1 MAYLDRQRDSLAGS
15 LASAA
20 SKISVKRSQT
30 SAPSP
35 LPSLGTGGG
44 GAPAS
49 PSPSVASTTSAT
61 AASTPVKKRNGP
73 GGSGPPGSNGLP
85 LGAAIYSQPENTGV
99 GTAIGTNIV
108 YALDYLKQQGGKP
121 VTLDVVLGHLN
132 LHRESETIQKQ
143 IVERMRHH
151 PRIMW
156 RPDSATLS
164 SLDSG
169 SSTDDSWKTG
179 TYEHKPI
186 IPNVKDKTALLQYLQ
201 RRTDAQGVNVKD
213 LKDGW
218 PDCET
223 ALTALEREH
232 KVLVVRTKKD
242 NHPRMVWQDDPTL
255 CFTVEPEF
263 QSLWHRATIPSVE
276 DIVGKLTAAG
286 QKPTSEDP
294 RLRALNQP
302 KEKKAKKRAQRRT
315 GKSTNTHMEHL
326 LKDYSHLKR

>member
-1 MAYLDRQRDSLAGS
+1 MAFFDKQRDSFASS
-15 LASAA
+15 LAAAA

-35 LPSLGTGGG
+35 LPSLGGAGV
-44 GAPAS
+44 APAS

-61 AASTPVKKRNGP
+61 AATTPVKKKSGP
-73 GGSGPPGSNGLP
+73 GGGGGAANGLP
-85 LGAAIYSQPENTGV
+85 AGAAIYSQPENTGV

-121 VTLDVVLGHLN
+121 VSLAAVLGHLN
-132 LHRESETIQKQ
+132 LNRESEAVQKQ
-143 IVERMRHH
+143 IVERLRHH

-156 RPDSATLS
+156 RPDEN
-164 SLDSG
+164 G
-169 SSTDDSWKTG
+169 SNNTDENYWKGG

-218 PDCET
+218 PDCEA

-294 RLRALNQP
+294 RLRAMNQP

>member
-1 MAYLDRQRDSLAGS
+1 MAYPTTAPKT
-15 LASAA
+15 A
-20 SKISVKRSQT
+20 IKRSQT

-35 LPSLGTGGG
+35 LPSLGGG

-49 PSPSVASTTSAT
+49 PSPSIASTTSAT
-61 AASTPVKKRNGP
+61 AASTPKKSKGVVGGP
-73 GGSGPPGSNGLP
+73 AGNLP
-85 LGAAIYSQPENTGV
+85 AGAAIYSQPENTGV
-99 GTAIGTNIV
+99 GSAIGTNIV

-121 VTLDVVLGHLN
+121 VSLAAVLGHLN
-132 LHRESETIQKQ
+132 LNRESEAVQKQ

-151 PRIMW
+151 PRIAW
-156 RPDSATLS
+156 RATETAVMS
-164 SLDSG
+164 
-169 SSTDDSWKTG
+169 SSTANLDEDWTTG

-186 IPNVKDKTALLQYLQ
+186 IPNVKDRTSLLQYLQ

-218 PDCET
+218 PDCEA
-223 ALTALEREH
+223 ALAALEKEH
-232 KVLVVRTKKD
+232 RVLVVRTKKD
-242 NHPRMVWQDDPTL
+242 NHPRMVWLDDPSL
-255 CFTVEPEF
+255 CFSVEPEF
-263 QSLWHRATIPSVE
+263 QSLWHRSTIPSVD

-294 RLRALNQP
+294 RLRAAMQP

-326 LKDYSHLKR
+326 LKDYSLSKR

>member
-1 MAYLDRQRDSLAGS
+1 MAYLDRQRDSFASS

-20 SKISVKRSQT
+20 SKINVKRSQT

-35 LPSLGTGGG
+35 LPSLGGG

-61 AASTPVKKRNGP
+61 AASTPVKKKNG
-73 GGSGPPGSNGLP
+73 GPTNGLP
-85 LGAAIYSQPENTGV
+85 AGAAIYSQPENTGV

-108 YALDYLKQQGGKP
+108 YALDYLKQQGGKA
-121 VTLDVVLGHLN
+121 VNLSTVLGHLN
-132 LHRESETIQKQ
+132 LNRESEAVQKQ

-156 RPDSATLS
+156 RPDNATSDSSA
-164 SLDSG
+164 
-169 SSTDDSWKTG
+169 DDQWKTG

-294 RLRALNQP
+294 RLRAMNQP

>member
-1 MAYLDRQRDSLAGS
+1 MSFVDRQRESLAGS

-35 LPSLGTGGG
+35 LPSLGGG

-61 AASTPVKKRNGP
+61 AASTPVKKKNGP
-73 GGSGPPGSNGLP
+73 GGPANGLP
-85 LGAAIYSQPENTGV
+85 VGAAIYSQPENTGV

-121 VTLDVVLGHLN
+121 VSLTVVLGHLN
-132 LHRESETIQKQ
+132 LNRESEAVQKQ

-151 PRIMW
+151 PRIAW
-156 RPDSATLS
+156 RPDTSEHS
-164 SLDSG
+164 
-169 SSTDDSWKTG
+169 DDNWKTG

-223 ALTALEREH
+223 ALTALEKEH

-242 NHPRMVWQDDPTL
+242 NHPRMVWLDDPSL
-255 CFTVEPEF
+255 CFSVEPEF

-294 RLRALNQP
+294 RLRAMMQP

-326 LKDYSHLKR
+326 LKDYSQLKR

>member
-1 MAYLDRQRDSLAGS
+1 MSYSDRQRDSLT
-15 LASAA
+15 AA
-20 SKISVKRSQT
+20 AAAKASVKRSQT

-35 LPSLGTGGG
+35 LPSFGSGGP
-44 GAPAS
+44 PAS
-49 PSPSVASTTSAT
+49 PSPSVASTTSVTLAT
-61 AASTPVKKRNGP
+61 TPVKKRNGP
-73 GGSGPPGSNGLP
+73 GGPVALGLP
-85 LGAAIYSQPENTGV
+85 VGAAIYSQPENTGV

-121 VTLDVVLGHLN
+121 ASLSVVLGHLN
-132 LHRESETIQKQ
+132 MHREPEAVQRQ
-143 IVERMRHH
+143 IAERMRHH

-156 RPDSATLS
+156 RPDDGAAPESNGVAA
-164 SLDSG
+164 
-169 SSTDDSWKTG
+169 DDAWKTG

-186 IPNVKDKTALLQYLQ
+186 IPNVKDRTALLQYLQ

-218 PDCET
+218 PDCEA
-223 ALTALEREH
+223 ALAALEREH

-242 NHPRMVWQDDPTL
+242 NHPRMVWQDDPSL

-263 QSLWHRATIPSVE
+263 QSLWHRAAIPSVE

-326 LKDYSHLKR
+326 LKDYSALKR

>member
-1 MAYLDRQRDSLAGS
+1 MAYLDRQQRDSLASS
-15 LASAA
+15 LTSTA
-20 SKISVKRSQT
+20 SKASVKRSQT

-35 LPSLGTGGG
+35 LPSFGSGGP
-44 GAPAS
+44 PAS
-49 PSPSVASTTSAT
+49 PSPSVASTTSVT
-61 AASTPVKKRNGP
+61 AATTPVKKKNGP
-73 GGSGPPGSNGLP
+73 GGPNYNGLP
-85 LGAAIYSQPENTGV
+85 VGAAIYSQPENTGV

-121 VTLDVVLGHLN
+121 ASLTVVLGHLN
-132 LHRESETIQKQ
+132 MHREPEAVQKQ
-143 IVERMRHH
+143 IAERMRHH

-156 RPDSATLS
+156 RPDSTTLP
-164 SLDSG
+164 DSNA
-169 SSTDDSWKTG
+169 DDNWKTG
-179 TYEHKPI
+179 TYEHKPV

-218 PDCET
+218 PDCES

-242 NHPRMVWQDDPTL
+242 NHPRMVWQNDPSL
-255 CFTVEPEF
+255 CFAVEPEF
-263 QSLWHRATIPSVE
+263 QSLWHRAVIPSVE

-294 RLRALNQP
+294 RLRAMNQP
-302 KEKKAKKRAQRRT
+302 KEKKAKKRAQRRI

-326 LKDYSHLKR
+326 LKDYSALKR